1 VKMEEIIILMNR
13 FLIPH
18 KKIIIKSAMMMK
30 TFSKAHNL
38 NLDLKNT
45 EKKAIIKNM
54 IMKKSAMKIQSII

>member
-1 VKMEEIIILMNR
+1 MKMEEIIILMNR

-30 TFSKAHNL
+30 KFSKAHNL

-45 EKKAIIKNM
+45 ERKAIIKNM